1 MGFNCDVWNRIDS
14 GKEDMQVLCN
24 LHGAIIIV
32 NSCTPD
38 PFFPGI
44 KMLVT
49 ERPMERI
56 QKGRAVR
63 KKSLLV
69 LFLGMEHEGKN
80 VCYAYDL

>member
-1 MGFNCDVWNRIDS
+1 
-14 GKEDMQVLCN
+14 
-24 LHGAIIIV
+24 
-32 NSCTPD
+32 
-38 PFFPGI
+38 
-44 KMLVT
+44 MLVT
-49 ERPMERI
+49 ERPVERI